1 MGMKQ
6 HKPFVPTGSP
16 DDRARDFY
24 EMMSQRRTVRDY
36 CDKPVPEELIR
47 TLIATA
53 GTAPSG
59 ANKQP
64 WRFVA
69 VQDPELKRQIR
80 IAAEVEEREF
90 YAKRASPEYLQDL
103 APLGTTH
110 EKSYMEVVP
119 WLVVVFKL
127 MKDPTPNVELGS
139 SSQVYYV
146 NESVGIAIGM
156 FLAAA
161 QNAGLSTLTHTPSP
175 MGFLRKVLRRPEYE
189 RPYLIIAVGHP
200 SENCHVPDISRKPID
215 EVMVIDR
222 PESSNDD

>member
-1 MGMKQ
+1 MTFTP
-6 HKPFVPTGSP
+6 HIPFVPEEP
-16 DDRARDFY
+16 PQQRADDFY
-24 EMMSQRRTVRDY
+24 ELMNLRRTVRDFS
-36 CDKPVPEELIR
+36 DKPVPEELIQ

-69 VQDPELKRQIR
+69 VQNPALKNEIR
-80 IAAEVEEREF
+80 LAAEVEEREF
-90 YAKRASPEYLQDL
+90 YQRRASPEWLEDL
-103 APLGTTH
+103 APLGTDH
-110 EKSYMEVVP
+110 DKSYMDVVP

-127 MKDPTPNVELGS
+127 MKDHSPSNPSTAS
-139 SSQVYYV
+139 DQVYYV
-146 NESVGIAIGM
+146 NESVGISIGL

-175 MGFLRKVLRRPEYE
+175 MNFLRELLGRPEYE

-200 SENCHVPDISRKPID
+200 QKECMVPDIKRKPI
-215 EVMVIDR
+215 EEIMVIDR
-222 PESSNDD
+222 SQSPNAE